1 MEKNK
6 LTESA
11 TERAKKFIKQRGGI
25 IRTAE
30 VLSAGI
36 HPLILYGLLDNRI
49 LEQVSRGVHR
59 LIDLDPFSFKKS
71 RGIFLN

>member
-6 LTESA
+6 LTELA
-11 TERAKKFIKQRGGI
+11 TERAKKFIEQRGGI

-30 VLSAGI
+30 ALSAGI
-36 HPLILYGLLDNRI
+36 HPRILYGLIDNRI

-71 RGIFLN
+71 GGIF